1 LEVLVS
7 LDLDGMDLV
16 VVVYHAAC
24 IWMSQTLIS
33 SALVHLSLIDNPA
46 TMKVSVSWYFYKW

>member
-1 LEVLVS
+1 VLVS